1 MRNLARWT
9 RGHRRGVIIAW
20 IVAALGVTMI
30 SAGVGTKNST
40 DFTLAGTQSASAQG
54 LLKQSFKA
62 QVGDSDQ
69 IVFHARAGKLSA
81 DRAVITATLARVA
94 ALPHVTAV
102 ISPFAPGQHAI
113 SSDGT
118 NAFAT
123 VNFNQQAEKLPMTAI
138 KRVMSVAELARSSAL
153 QVELGGQ
160 AISQAQGM
168 SVGFATGVGILAA
181 ILILLI
187 AFGSFSAMVL
197 PIATA
202 LVGLLAGQGISAFAS
217 HAIAMPSFAA
227 QLALM
232 IGLGV
237 GVDYSLFI
245 VTRFRENYRTNG
257 GDVNSAVEN
266 AIDSSG
272 RAVVFAGLTVVI
284 ALLGMLALRIKM
296 NTGVG
301 VASAISVA
309 LVMLSAIT
317 LLPALLS
324 LSGHRV
330 GALKGRS
337 AQESAVAGGFWRR
350 WVGVVQRRPLV
361 TGLAAIAVMLALA
374 APALGMRLGLSD
386 AGNDPASTTTRQAYD
401 LLAKGFGPGFNG
413 PLIVAAALPHS
424 GDTAAATQLSQTLSR
439 TPGVAS
445 VAPPQ
450 VSPSGTTAVVF
461 AYPTSSPQSK
471 QTTEL
476 VNRLRGQVIPP
487 YERSTQA
494 RVYIGG
500 PTASVVDF
508 SHVTSSR
515 LPVFVAVV
523 IGLAM
528 VLLFVVFRSLVI
540 PLQAAVMTLLSIGAS
555 FGIVQALFQ
564 RGWLG
569 IFPKGPIDAF
579 IPLLMFAIIF
589 GLGMDYEVFLI
600 SRIHEEW
607 NDHHDASRAIR
618 EGLART
624 GRVITAAA
632 GVMIAV
638 FVAFA
643 LSGSRLLEM
652 FGVGLAAGVLL
663 DALVIRMML
672 LPALL
677 QILGKSTWTLPG
689 WLDGHMPHVAI
700 EPESGDQPLRTL
712 EPAHTAT

>member
-1 MRNLARWT
+1 
-9 RGHRRGVIIAW
+9 
-20 IVAALGVTMI
+20 
-30 SAGVGTKNST
+30 
-40 DFTLAGTQSASAQG
+40 
-54 LLKQSFKA
+54 
-62 QVGDSDQ
+62 
-69 IVFHARAGKLSA
+69 
-81 DRAVITATLARVA
+81 VITATLARVA

-118 NAFAT
+118 IAFAT
-123 VNFNQQAEKLPMTAI
+123 VNFNQQAEKLPVTAI
-138 KRVMSVAELARSSAL
+138 KRVMSVAESARSSAL

-330 GALKGRS
+330 GAVKGR
-337 AQESAVAGGFWRR
+337 AAKESAVAGGFWRR
-350 WVGVVQRRPLV
+350 WVDIVQRRPLV
-361 TGLAAIAVMLALA
+361 TGLAATAVMLALA

-401 LLAKGFGPGFNG
+401 LLAKGFGSGFNG
-413 PLIVAAALPHS
+413 PLIVAAALPYS
-424 GDTAAATQLSQTLSR
+424 GDTAAATDLSQTLSR

-487 YERSTQA
+487 YERSTEA

-515 LPVFVAVV
+515 LPVFIAVV

-564 RGWLG
+564 RGWFG
-569 IFPKGPIDAF
+569 VFPKGPIDAF

-607 NDHHDASRAIR
+607 NNHHDASRAIR

-663 DALVIRMML
+663 DALIIRMML

-677 QILGKSTWTLPG
+677 QLLGKSTWTLPR

-700 EPESGDQPLRTL
+700 EPEGADQPLRTL

>member
-9 RGHRRGVIIAW
+9 MGHRRGVIIAW
-20 IVAALGVTMI
+20 IVAAVGIAMI

-40 DFTLAGTQSASAQG
+40 DFTLAGTQSASAQA

-62 QVGDSDQ
+62 QAGDSDQ
-69 IVFHARAGKLSA
+69 IVFHARTGTLSA
-81 DRAVITATLARVA
+81 DRAVITATLGRVA
-94 ALPHVTAV
+94 ALPHVTGV

-118 NAFAT
+118 IAFAT
-123 VNFNQQAEKLPMTAI
+123 VNFNQQAEKLPVTAI
-138 KRVMSVAELARSSAL
+138 KRVMSVAESARSSAL

-257 GDVNSAVEN
+257 SDVNSAVEN
-266 AIDSSG
+266 AINSSG
-272 RAVVFAGLTVVI
+272 RAVVFAGITVVI
-284 ALLGMLALRIKM
+284 ALLGMIALRIKM

-324 LSGHRV
+324 LTGHRV
-330 GALKGRS
+330 GAVKGR
-337 AQESAVAGGFWRR
+337 AAKESAVAGGFWRR
-350 WVGVVQRRPLV
+350 WVGAVQRRPVV
-361 TGLAAIAVMLALA
+361 TGLAATAMMLALA

-424 GDTAAATQLSQTLSR
+424 GDTAAATNLSQTLSR

-471 QTTEL
+471 QTTDL

-528 VLLFVVFRSLVI
+528 ILLFVVFRSLII

-564 RGWLG
+564 RGLLG
-569 IFPKGPIDAF
+569 VTKGPIDAF

-672 LPALL
+672 LPAVL
-677 QILGKSTWTLPG
+677 QLLGKTTWTLPG

-700 EPESGDQPLRTL
+700 EPETGDQPLRTL

>member
-9 RGHRRGVIIAW
+9 MGHRRGVIIAW

-40 DFTLAGTQSASAQG
+40 DFTLAGTQSASAQA

-62 QVGDSDQ
+62 QAGDSDQ
-69 IVFHARAGKLSA
+69 IVFHSRTGTLSA

-102 ISPFAPGQHAI
+102 ISPFALGQHAI

-118 NAFAT
+118 IAFAT
-123 VNFNQQAEKLPMTAI
+123 VNFNQQAEKLPVTAI
-138 KRVMSVAELARSSAL
+138 KRVMSVAESARSSAL

-324 LSGHRV
+324 LTGHRV

-361 TGLAAIAVMLALA
+361 TGLAATAAMLSLA
-374 APALGMRLGLSD
+374 APALEMRLGLSD

-401 LLAKGFGPGFNG
+401 LLAKGFGAGFNG

-445 VAPPQ
+445 AAPPQ

-564 RGWLG
+564 RGLLG
-569 IFPKGPIDAF
+569 VTKGPIDAF

-618 EGLART
+618 EGVART

-652 FGVGLAAGVLL
+652 FGVGLAAGVLF

-677 QILGKSTWTLPG
+677 QVLGKSTWTLPG
-689 WLDGHMPHVAI
+689 WLDGHVPHVAI
-700 EPESGDQPLRTL
+700 EPETGDQPLRTL